1 MRTKQTDTA
10 VPEETED
17 LATVIRRNRRPPEEV
32 ARLAEGHRPFSY
44 EEWQRK
50 APPATP
56 EELAETEEFLRL
68 RNLEREASIAA
79 EAGVFLNGE
88 PDNEPGRNYRTEP
101 GE

>member
-1 MRTKQTDTA
+1 MSTKRTDTA
-10 VPEETED
+10 VPEETENR
-17 LATVIRRNRRPPEEV
+17 TERYIRRSREEA

-56 EELAETEEFLRL
+56 EELAETEEFLQQ
-68 RNLEREASIAA
+68 RNLEREGSIAA
-79 EAGVFLNGE
+79 EAGLYLGGAPDAAPDKE
-88 PDNEPGRNYRTEP
+88 PQPDP

>member
-1 MRTKQTDTA
+1 MKTQQADTT
-10 VPEETED
+10 VPEQPED
-17 LATVIRRNRRPPEEV
+17 LATVIRRNRRSPEEV

-44 EEWQRK
+44 EEWQRE

-79 EAGVFLNGE
+79 EAGVYRGE
-88 PDNEPGRNYRTEP
+88 PPCAEPSRDTRTRP